1 MINLIDI
8 KKAIIGTLKH
18 SLKLTDDFKNVVV
31 IGRECSEQI
40 IRPSIKLD
48 IESFKGGKFNSC
60 IIEKNIKMSLYF
72 FAKDRTTPNV
82 DNLYMQDFLYNVFL
96 NDIMIKKDFY
106 ITIEE
111 VDFNTSDGV
120 LICNFEVNIFENNH
134 IEKGE
139 EIEKLEI

>member
-1 MINLIDI
+1 MIKLIDI

-18 SLKLTDDFKNVVV
+18 SLKLTDDFKDIVV
-31 IGRECSEQI
+31 IGQECSEQI
-40 IRPSIKLD
+40 IRPSIKLE
-48 IESFKGGKFNSC
+48 IKSFKGGKFNSC
-60 IIEKNIKMSLYF
+60 TIEKNIKMSLYF
-72 FAKDRTTPNV
+72 FSKDSTTSHI

-96 NDIMIKKDFY
+96 NDIMVKKDFY
-106 ITIEE
+106 IVVEE

-134 IEKGE
+134 METGE

>member
-18 SLKLTDDFKNVVV
+18 SLKLTDDFKDIVV
-31 IGRECSEQI
+31 IGHEYSEQI

-72 FAKDRTTPNV
+72 FAKDRTSSNM
-82 DNLYMQDFLYNVFL
+82 DNLYMQDFIYNIFL
-96 NDIMIKKDFY
+96 NDIMIKQDFY
-106 ITIEE
+106 IE
-111 VDFNTSDGV
+111 VGEVSFNTSDGV
-120 LICNFEVNIFENNH
+120 LICNFEINIFENNH
-134 IEKGE
+134 IELGE

>member
-18 SLKLTDDFKNVVV
+18 SFKLTDDFKDIVV
-31 IGRECSEQI
+31 IGQEYSEQI

-48 IESFKGGKFNSC
+48 IESFSGGKFNSC
-60 IIEKNIKMSLYF
+60 TIEKNIKMSLYF
-72 FAKDRTTPNV
+72 FAKDRNTPNI
-82 DNLYMQDFLYNVFL
+82 DNLYMQDFLYNIFL